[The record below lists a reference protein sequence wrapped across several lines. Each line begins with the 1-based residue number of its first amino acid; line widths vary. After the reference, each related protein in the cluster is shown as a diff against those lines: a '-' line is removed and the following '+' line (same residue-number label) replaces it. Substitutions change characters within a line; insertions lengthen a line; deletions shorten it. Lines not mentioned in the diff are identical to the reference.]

1 MSRTPKAAV
10 LNRDGDLVEVEQPAA
25 AVLPAL
31 TIQFDLYQLTVDDL
45 PLVHAM
51 RRGQASDEAV
61 VELFNRVVVG
71 GAKMIPFPKL
81 GEACKAFYR
90 AVFNAGEPETPA
102 GN

>member
-1 MSRTPKAAV
+1 MPRTPKAP
-10 LNRDGDLVEVEQPAA
+10 VEVIEQPAEQ
-25 AVLPAL
+25 PAEKARPVL

-71 GAKMIPFPKL
+71 GAKAIPFPAL
-81 GEACKAFYR
+81 REACNAFYR
-90 AVFNAGEPETPA
+90 AVFNVDEPETPS

>member
-1 MSRTPKAAV
+1 MPRTPKPSVTEA
-10 LNRDGDLVEVEQPAA
+10 EQPAA
-25 AVLPAL
+25 QPARPAL

-51 RRGQASDEAV
+51 RRGEASDEAV

-71 GAKMIPFPKL
+71 GAKAIPFPAL
-81 GEACKAFYR
+81 REACTAFYR
-90 AVFNAGEPETPA
+90 AVFASAEPETPQ